1 MAIEVLIFYLLA
13 GVAIAAAAG
22 VVLARNPVHSAVS
35 LVLSFVNVAA
45 IYVMLRAEFLA
56 VAQVIV
62 YTGAII
68 VLVLFVLML
77 VQQQDLPEFHGG
89 RPLRRA
95 VGFLLG
101 LVLLAEVAAA
111 ILTRSLRGAPGSW
124 PPEAVAAVGGN
135 IQAIGRELYS
145 VYMLPIQATALLLLA
160 ATVGALFLARPELIE
175 ERLAVARRLF
185 TISLAHPR
193 GVDPLQ
199 PVAEL
204 PGPHDHERK
213 PAGGDRVLVMARNA
227 EEFTEQ
233 PAWGEIRR

>member
-56 VAQVIV
+56 VAQIIV

-101 LVLLAEVAAA
+101 LALLAEVAAA
-111 ILTRSLRGAPGSW
+111 ILTRSLRGASGPW
-124 PPEAVAAVGGN
+124 TPEAVAVAGGN

-160 ATVGALFLARPELIE
+160 ATIGALFLARPELIE

-204 PGPHDHERK
+204 PAPQDGQLK
-213 PAGGDRVLVMARNA
+213 PAGGDRALVMARNA

>member
-1 MAIEVLIFYLLA
+1 MAVDVLIFFLLA

-22 VVLARNPVHSAVS
+22 VVLASNPVHSAVS

-45 IYVMLRAEFLA
+45 IYVLLRAEFLA
-56 VAQVIV
+56 AVQVIV
-62 YTGAII
+62 YTGAVI

-101 LVLLAEVAAA
+101 LALLAEVAAA
-111 ILTRSLRGAPGSW
+111 ILTRSLRGEPGRW
-124 PPEAVAAVGGN
+124 TPEVVAAVGGN
-135 IQAIGRELYS
+135 VQALGRELYS

-160 ATVGALFLARPELIE
+160 ATIGALFLARPELIE
-175 ERLAVARRLF
+175 ERLAAARRLL

-193 GVDPLQ
+193 GIDPLQ

-204 PGPHDHERK
+204 PPPHAGRFK
-213 PAGGDRVLVMARNA
+213 PAGGDRALVMARSA

>member
-1 MAIEVLIFYLLA
+1 MTVQVLVFYLLA
-13 GVAIAAAAG
+13 AVAIVTAAG

-35 LVLSFVNVAA
+35 LVLSFLNVAA
-45 IYVMLRAEFLA
+45 IYIVARAEFLA

-62 YTGAII
+62 YTGAVI

-95 VGFLLG
+95 AGFALG
-101 LVLLAEVAAA
+101 LVLLAEVAAG
-111 ILTRSLRGAPGSW
+111 ILTRSLQGAPGRW
-124 PPEAVAAVGGN
+124 TPEAIAAVGGN
-135 IQAIGRELYS
+135 TQAIGRELFS

-160 ATVGALFLARPELIE
+160 ATLGALFLARPELIE
-175 ERLAVARRLF
+175 ERLVAARRVM

-193 GVDPLQ
+193 GADLPE
-199 PVAEL
+199 PVASL
-204 PGPHDHERK
+204 PAPHDGALK
-213 PAGGDRVLVMARNA
+213 PAGGQRSLVMARTA

-233 PAWGEIRR
+233 PAWGEVR